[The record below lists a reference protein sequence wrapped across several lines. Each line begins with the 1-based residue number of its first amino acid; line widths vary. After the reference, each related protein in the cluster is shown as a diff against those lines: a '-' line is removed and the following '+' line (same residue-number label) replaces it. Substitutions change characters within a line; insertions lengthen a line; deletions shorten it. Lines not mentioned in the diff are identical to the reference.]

1 MRRILQV
8 LEATGRWAEDLLLS
22 GILLGMIGL
31 ASWQII
37 GRNLFGTNLAVGDE
51 LLRIMVLWLTLA
63 GAIAASR
70 ADRHI
75 AIALIDRYLDGWKLN
90 LVRFITQAFTSVV
103 CGLLAWYSLDF
114 VQVSREFEDMLL
126 RDTPAW
132 ILQAPLPL
140 GFAVMCYRHGLLAL
154 LALGGHAPPGSPAGK
169 IADPDKPKKPDI
181 TADLAQ

>member
-1 MRRILQV
+1 MLKA

-22 GILLGMIGL
+22 GILLSMIGL

-37 GRNLFGTNLAVGDE
+37 GRNFFGTNLPVGDE

-75 AIALIDRYLDGWKLN
+75 AIALLDRHLEGWKLN
-90 LVRFITQAFTSVV
+90 LVRFINQTFTAAV

-114 VQVSREFEDMLL
+114 VRTSHEFGDTLM
-126 RDTPAW
+126 RDIPAW
-132 ILQAPLPL
+132 ILQAPLPV
-140 GFAVMCYRHGLLAL
+140 GFAIMCYRHAL
-154 LALGGHAPPGSPAGK
+154 LALMALGGRVPPKPLPGPAK
-169 IADPDKPKKPDI
+169 DSEQ
-181 TADLAQ
+181 TAGRRPVQ